1 MNISVSNRRMLTKL
15 SVFAV
20 FMFGFG
26 FAMVP
31 FYKAFCEVTGIND
44 FIRPAAAVQNTQVDL
59 ARWVTLEFDSNV
71 HGMPW
76 EFRPLTRSVRFHP
89 GEMIQVMF
97 EVRNT
102 GSHAMVGQ
110 AIPSYGPKV
119 ASRHVNKLECFCFK
133 QQTLAAGETRQ
144 MPVQIVINSDLP
156 TDVNTITLS
165 YTFFEVG
172 GKVPQPGKGS
182 AG

>member
-1 MNISVSNRRMLTKL
+1 VNKQRANRQMLAKL
-15 SVFAV
+15 AVFAV

-44 FIRPAAAVQNTQVDL
+44 FIRPTAAVRNTQVDTT
-59 ARWVTLEFDSNV
+59 RWVTLELDANI

-76 EFRPLTRSVRFHP
+76 EFRPLTRTVRFHP
-89 GEMIQVMF
+89 GEMVQVMY
-97 EVRNT
+97 EVRNL
-102 GSHAMVGQ
+102 GAAAMVGQ

-133 QQTLAAGETRQ
+133 QQTLAAGEIRE
-144 MPVQIVINSDLP
+144 MPVQIIIDAGLPKEIN
-156 TDVNTITLS
+156 VITLS

-172 GKVPQPGKGS
+172 GKSAQAGKGR

>member
-1 MNISVSNRRMLTKL
+1 MKKSDANRRIFTRL

-44 FIRPAAAVQNTQVDL
+44 FIRPASAVQNTQVDPT
-59 ARWVTLEFDSNV
+59 RWVTLELDANV

-76 EFRPLTRSVRFHP
+76 EFRPLARSVRFHP
-89 GEMIQVMF
+89 GEMVEIMY
-97 EVRNT
+97 EVRNN
-102 GSHAMVGQ
+102 GKSPVVGQ
-110 AIPSYGPKV
+110 AIPSYGPKTV
-119 ASRHVNKLECFCFK
+119 AQHVNKLECFCFK
-133 QQTLAAGETRQ
+133 QQTLAPGEARQ
-144 MPVQIVINSDLP
+144 MPVQIVVGADLP
-156 TDVNTITLS
+156 EGINTITLS

-172 GKVPQPGKGS
+172 GKVPQPGQ
-182 AG
+182 AGAG